1 MFFQLQN
8 PANSTKLVW
17 SECHI
22 KNDSLTSL
30 AGAILGNIGPWWF
43 LHRVR
48 TAMTSGQQFL
58 SRASGSVDLSSFAR
72 CVLLPEP
79 PLVYLLIPHPMPHG
93 PLSLP
98 PLPQPY
104 QGNKQTKTSYFKII
118 NEQNF
123 VAFALCR

>member
-22 KNDSLTSL
+22 KNDLLTSL

-48 TAMTSGQQFL
+48 TAVISGQQFL
-58 SRASGSVDLSSFAR
+58 SRASGSVDPSSIAR
-72 CVLLPEP
+72 CVL
-79 PLVYLLIPHPMPHG
+79 
-93 PLSLP
+93 
-98 PLPQPY
+98 
-104 QGNKQTKTSYFKII
+104 
-118 NEQNF
+118 NF
-123 VAFALCR
+123 VT